1 MSRGRRYIVKAVF
14 DNMAKLVAVEHV
26 GGIHGYQAY
35 KVFSEIISLLRIT
48 Y

>member
-26 GGIHGYQAY
+26 GGIHGQAY